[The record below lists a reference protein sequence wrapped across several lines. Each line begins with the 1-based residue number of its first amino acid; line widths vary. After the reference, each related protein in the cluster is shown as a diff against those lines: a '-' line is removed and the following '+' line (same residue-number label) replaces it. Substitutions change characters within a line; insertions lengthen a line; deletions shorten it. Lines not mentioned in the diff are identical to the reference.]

1 MSGAPASL
9 GRITGAARLGGIVGN
24 PVRHSLSPVIHNA
37 WLEAG
42 GIDGAYVAF
51 APEDAAGFR
60 TLVAAGRAG
69 LIAGVNV
76 TAPFKEQA
84 FALAD
89 EVGPAAR
96 LTGSANILVFEDG
109 RVRADSA
116 DPDQIAGLFN
126 AIDRE
131 FGRLDVLVNNA
142 AIIARQSRLEDLAF
156 ERMQRIFAVN
166 SLGPML
172 CAQQA
177 ARRMSQRHNGRGGAI
192 INISS
197 AAARLGSPNEYVDY
211 AASKGAL
218 ESFTIGFSKEVARE
232 GIRVNCVRPGHIYTE
247 MHASGG
253 EPGRVDRIKDTVPMG
268 RGGQP
273 EEVARAILWLAG
285 AEASYVTGTFVD
297 VTGGK

>member
-1 MSGAPASL
+1 MTNDAQAPVILITGGSRGVGAATARLAAAQGYDVAISYVANEAAAQAVVADVQAL
-9 GRITGAARLGGIVGN
+9 GRR
-24 PVRHSLSPVIHNA
+24 
-37 WLEAG
+37 
-42 GIDGAYVAF
+42 
-51 APEDAAGFR
+51 
-60 TLVAAGRAG
+60 
-69 LIAGVNV
+69 
-76 TAPFKEQA
+76 
-84 FALAD
+84 ALA
-89 EVGPAAR
+89 
-96 LTGSANILVFEDG
+96 
-109 RVRADSA
+109 VRADSA

-142 AIIARQSRLEDLAF
+142 AIIARQSRLEDLTF

>member
-1 MSGAPASL
+1 MATDSPAPVIL
-9 GRITGAARLGGIVGN
+9 ITGGSRGVGAATARLAAAHGYDVAISYVSN
-24 PVRHSLSPVIHNA
+24 
-37 WLEAG
+37 EA
-42 GIDGAYVAF
+42 AAQAVVADVQ
-51 APEDAAGFR
+51 AQ
-60 TLVAAGRAG
+60 GRR
-69 LIAGVNV
+69 
-76 TAPFKEQA
+76 
-84 FALAD
+84 ALA
-89 EVGPAAR
+89 V
-96 LTGSANILVFEDG
+96 L
-109 RVRADSA
+109 ADSA
-116 DPDQIAGLFN
+116 DPEHVAGLFA

-142 AIIARQSRLEDLAF
+142 AIIARQSRLEDLSH

-166 SLGPML
+166 SIGPML

-177 ARRMSQRHNGRGGAI
+177 ARRMSQRHGGRGGAI
-192 INISS
+192 VNISS
-197 AAARLGSPNEYVDY
+197 GAARLGSPNEYVDY

-273 EEVARAILWLAG
+273 DEVARAILWLAG
-285 AEASYVTGTFVD
+285 AEASYVTGTFID

>member
-1 MSGAPASL
+1 MATESQAPVILITGGSRGVGAATARLAAAQGYDVAISYVSNEAAARAVVADVQAL
-9 GRITGAARLGGIVGN
+9 GRR
-24 PVRHSLSPVIHNA
+24 
-37 WLEAG
+37 
-42 GIDGAYVAF
+42 
-51 APEDAAGFR
+51 
-60 TLVAAGRAG
+60 
-69 LIAGVNV
+69 
-76 TAPFKEQA
+76 
-84 FALAD
+84 ALA
-89 EVGPAAR
+89 
-96 LTGSANILVFEDG
+96 
-109 RVRADSA
+109 VRADSA
-116 DPDQIAGLFN
+116 DPQQVTHLFA
-126 AIDRE
+126 AIDQA

-142 AIIARQSRLEDLAF
+142 AIIARQSRVEDLTF
-156 ERMQRIFAVN
+156 ERMQRVFAVN
-166 SLGPML
+166 AIGPML

-192 INISS
+192 INVSS
-197 AAARLGSPNEYVDY
+197 GAARLGSPNEYVDY

-253 EPGRVDRIKDTVPMG
+253 EPGRVDRVKDTVPMG
-268 RGGQP
+268 RGGHP